1 MLGVPWGTRDCP
13 SGSAWALEGSDEQV
27 GNHHPG
33 WEVPKQA
40 LKRGASASGG
50 WEPDLEAWNSG
61 LILTEN
67 KRAIGTRN

>member
-1 MLGVPWGTRDCP
+1 M
-13 SGSAWALEGSDEQV
+13 EGSDEQV
-27 GNHHPG
+27 GNRHPG

-40 LKRGASASGG
+40 LKRGANASGS

-61 LILTEN
+61 LILTEH